1 MRKCWVELPLFRLKS
16 RIDPLALNPISSIQN
31 IRCFYLPLVTS
42 IPCRFSKN
50 MPEVDYSISAKSVQ
64 RITLIYDSYA
74 SVMYGVALKMV
85 KNQAL
90 AEKILNLA
98 FVHIKEKNL
107 DYKISQ
113 QNICFQ
119 LINIIRTIVRNT
131 VEFSF
136 ENNSIDRSANNE
148 SILEKN
154 NKIKVSNAAFATI
167 QHKQK
172 VVLDDLFFG
181 NETISSAALKL
192 SLDEREVMKLLRE
205 TINQIR
211 TITEKE
217 NDH

>member
-1 MRKCWVELPLFRLKS
+1 
-16 RIDPLALNPISSIQN
+16 
-31 IRCFYLPLVTS
+31 
-42 IPCRFSKN
+42 